1 MAKKEKILNP
11 VNFQGNDFEGFSY
24 INTAGDTIRQFTTTE
39 ARPGEYYQIEY
50 VMPKDNSP
58 MKIRTEKDTAGLLAG
73 KKYAVDPN
81 GNIGDWLN
89 ESFLIPAKQLPI
101 NHDRSK
107 ATGIKKL
114 GYKVL
119 EYLNKF
125 QQGGNVPTNNSLNV
139 MAKQQFNK
147 VDPNLSNMTPNF
159 QEGGEVGSNLG
170 QLAKAAFQMANELKK
185 QGAITEVAGE
195 QVIAQA
201 FQQTPEAAKMFVEAA
216 QKQDVQTIVQLFTK
230 LGIVK

>member
-1 MAKKEKILNP
+1 MEIFDLIKKTY
-11 VNFQGNDFEGFSY
+11 QGQVPKGMFTGSQPELTNQQQIQKDVKPITDSIVEGFKNPNETPFKY
-24 INTAGDTIRQFTTTE
+24 LRIKNYNAYPQHDIRSQK
-39 ARPGEYYQIEY
+39 PI
-50 VMPKDNSP
+50 VM
-58 MKIRTEKDTAGLLAG
+58 E
-73 KKYAVDPN
+73 
-81 GNIGDWLN
+81 
-89 ESFLIPAKQLPI
+89 
-101 NHDRSK
+101 
-107 ATGIKKL
+107 
-114 GYKVL
+114 
-119 EYLNKF
+119 
-125 QQGGNVPTNNSLNV
+125 QGGNVPTNNSLNV
-139 MAKQQFNK
+139 MAKQQFNR

-159 QEGGEVGSNLG
+159 QKGGEVGSNLG